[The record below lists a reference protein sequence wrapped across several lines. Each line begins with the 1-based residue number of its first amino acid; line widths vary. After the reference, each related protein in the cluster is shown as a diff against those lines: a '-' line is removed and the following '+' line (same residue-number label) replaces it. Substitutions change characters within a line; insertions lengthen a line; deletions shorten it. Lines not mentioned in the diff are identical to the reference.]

1 MSRLDRLRTRWP
13 VSPRVHAY
21 AAWSA
26 LVLFTLIVISGAA
39 VRLTGS
45 GLGCPEWPRCN
56 GTSVTPSDGH
66 AYIEFGNRMI
76 TTPVLDRRRACLI
89 FALLRRPY
97 RRDFTVLGALLV
109 GGVLVQAVLGGVTV
123 LTGLNPVTVASHFL
137 LSMVTLVVAMALVW
151 RVMRER
157 AGKPETPVHD
167 ALLVRL
173 TRALTA
179 VGAVVVVVGTSV
191 TASGPYA
198 GGEGTDDTV
207 SRLGLFRRRHLQ
219 DGGDGPRARRCRLRR
234 RRRRAVD
241 LRPPPRRAR
250 PLRALTAV
258 CVAVAVTGIIGTLQ
272 YHVLDYPA
280 WTVWLHVAS
289 VCLTWNALVWSL
301 LAAGR
306 SERVAA
312 EAEPPPLPR
321 EPATV
326 TSYPQPLRAP
336 TASSATSAAAMPTTP
351 GAIRRAQRR
360 RRRDHPRPWPRRL
373 AVLA

>member
-1 MSRLDRLRTRWP
+1 MSRLDRLRGRWP

-21 AAWSA
+21 AAWAA
-26 LVLFTLIVISGAA
+26 LVLFTLIIISGAA

-76 TTPVLDRRRACLI
+76 TTPVSIAAVLCLV

-97 RRDFTVLGALLV
+97 RRDFTVMGALLLA
-109 GGVLVQAVLGGVTV
+109 GVVVQAVLGGITV
-123 LTGLNPVTVASHFL
+123 LTGLNPVTVMGHFL
-137 LSMVTLVVAMALVW
+137 LSMATLVVAMTLVW

-157 AGKPETPVHD
+157 RGKPQTPVHD
-167 ALLVRL
+167 RLLVRL
-173 TRALTA
+173 TRALVVA
-179 VGAVVVVVGTSV
+179 GGVVVVVGTAV

-207 SRLGLFRRRHLQ
+207 SRLGLF
-219 DGGDGPRARRCRLRR
+219 GDDTFKTVIMVHARIAAVFGVAAVALWLFARLRGAR
-234 RRRRAVD
+234 D
-241 LRPPPRRAR
+241 LFAP
-250 PLRALTAV
+250 LTAV
-258 CVAVAVTGIIGTLQ
+258 CLAVGLTGLVGFLQ

-289 VCLTWNALVWSL
+289 VTLTWNALLWAY

-306 SERVAA
+306 PERVPATQ
-312 EAEPPPLPR
+312 PLADSSARPPR
-321 EPATV
+321 EPA
-326 TSYPQPLRAP
+326 
-336 TASSATSAAAMPTTP
+336 
-351 GAIRRAQRR
+351 
-360 RRRDHPRPWPRRL
+360 
-373 AVLA
+373 AV

>member
-1 MSRLDRLRTRWP
+1 MSRLDRLRRRWP

-26 LVLFTLIVISGAA
+26 LVLFTLIIISGAA

-66 AYIEFGNRMI
+66 AYIEFSNRLI
-76 TTPVLDRRRACLI
+76 TTPVSIAALLCLA

-97 RRDFTVLGALLV
+97 RRDFTVLGGLLAV
-109 GGVLVQAVLGGVTV
+109 GVVVQAVLGGITV
-123 LTGLNPVTVASHFL
+123 MTGLNPVTVMTHFL
-137 LSMVTLVVAMALVW
+137 LSMATLVVAMTLVW
-151 RVMRER
+151 RVTRER
-157 AGKPETPVHD
+157 RDRPQTPTHE

-173 TRALTA
+173 TRALT
-179 VGAVVVVVGTSV
+179 VLGGAVVVVGTAV

-207 SRLGLFRRRHLQ
+207 SRLGIF
-219 DGGDGPRARRCRLRR
+219 GDDTFKTVIMVHARVAAVFGVCAVALWAFARLRG
-234 RRRRAVD
+234 
-241 LRPPPRRAR
+241 AR
-250 PLRALTAV
+250 GLLAPLTAV
-258 CVAVAVTGIIGTLQ
+258 CVAVAVTGLIGTLQ

-289 VCLTWNALVWSL
+289 VTLTFNAVVWSW

-306 SERVAA
+306 GAAVAVA
-312 EAEPPPLPR
+312 DPGDAPAAPAPPR
-321 EPATV
+321 EPA
-326 TSYPQPLRAP
+326 
-336 TASSATSAAAMPTTP
+336 AA
-351 GAIRRAQRR
+351 
-360 RRRDHPRPWPRRL
+360 
-373 AVLA
+373 

>member
-1 MSRLDRLRTRWP
+1 MSRLDRLRARWP

-66 AYIEFGNRMI
+66 AYIEFSNRMI
-76 TTPVLDRRRACLI
+76 TTPVSIAALLCLA

-97 RRDFTVLGALLV
+97 RRDFTVLGALLAA
-109 GGVLVQAVLGGVTV
+109 GVLIQAVLGGVTV
-123 LTGLNPVTVASHFL
+123 LTGLNPITVMSHFL
-137 LSMVTLVVAMALVW
+137 LSMATLVVAMTLVW
-151 RVMRER
+151 RVVRER
-157 AGKPETPVHD
+157 AGKPQAPVHD
-167 ALLVRL
+167 ALLVGL
-173 TRALTA
+173 TRALTVA
-179 VGAVVVVVGTSV
+179 GGVVVVVGTAV

-207 SRLGLFRRRHLQ
+207 SRLGIFGDDTFKTVIMVHARVAAVFGVAAVALWLYARIRGARDLFA
-219 DGGDGPRARRCRLRR
+219 P
-234 RRRRAVD
+234 
-241 LRPPPRRAR
+241 
-250 PLRALTAV
+250 LTAV
-258 CVAVAVTGIIGTLQ
+258 CLAVGLTGIIGTLQ

-289 VCLTWNALVWSL
+289 VCLTWNALIWSS

-306 SERVAA
+306 TAPVTA

-326 TSYPQPLRAP
+326 
-336 TASSATSAAAMPTTP
+336 
-351 GAIRRAQRR
+351 
-360 RRRDHPRPWPRRL
+360 
-373 AVLA
+373 

>member
-1 MSRLDRLRTRWP
+1 MSRLDRLRARWP

-21 AAWSA
+21 AAWAA

-66 AYIEFGNRMI
+66 AYIEFGNRLI
-76 TTPVLDRRRACLI
+76 TTPVSIAAVLCLV

-109 GGVLVQAVLGGVTV
+109 AGVLIQAVLGGITV
-123 LTGLNPVTVASHFL
+123 MTGLNPVTVMSHFL
-137 LSMVTLVVAMALVW
+137 LSMVTLVVAMVLVW
-151 RVMRER
+151 RVVCER
-157 AGKPETPVHD
+157 AGTSETPVHD

-173 TRALTA
+173 TRALTVA
-179 VGAVVVVVGTSV
+179 GGVVVVVGTSV

-207 SRLGLFRRRHLQ
+207 SRLGLF
-219 DGGDGPRARRCRLRR
+219 GDDTFRTVMMVHARVA
-234 RRRRAVD
+234 AVFGVAAVALWVFARVRGARD
-241 LRPPPRRAR
+241 LLVP
-250 PLRALTAV
+250 LTAV

-289 VCLTWNALVWSL
+289 VCLTWNMLVWSF

-306 SERVAA
+306 SSRQVTAVDA
-312 EAEPPPLPR
+312 SPPPPARR
-321 EPATV
+321 EPA
-326 TSYPQPLRAP
+326 
-336 TASSATSAAAMPTTP
+336 
-351 GAIRRAQRR
+351 
-360 RRRDHPRPWPRRL
+360 
-373 AVLA
+373 AVSG